1 MRRRAP
7 RSLSF
12 ALERVTATLEP
23 ATTLARVQGC
33 WADAVGEATAA
44 VATPVA
50 ESNGVVTVACE
61 SSLWANEL
69 TMMET
74 DLLERVNASIAD
86 PAVARLRFEARDPR
100 ARLR

>member
-7 RSLSF
+7 RSLAF

-33 WADAVGEATAA
+33 WAEAVGDSTAA
-44 VATPVA
+44 VAKPVA
-50 ESNGVVTVACE
+50 ESNGTVTVACE
-61 SSLWANEL
+61 SSLWASEL

-74 DLLERVNASIAD
+74 DLRERINESMAEPGVT
-86 PAVARLRFEARDPR
+86 RLKFEARD
-100 ARLR
+100 ARSRLT